1 MGPTNRPARLE
12 AMSDYGHDLEF
23 GVFITPDNT
32 QATAVVELA
41 QLAEELGLDLVSFQD
56 HPYQSK
62 FLDTWTLLSY
72 LAAATSRVKLAPNV
86 LSLPLRQ
93 PAVVARSVA
102 SLDLL
107 SGGRVELGIGAGA
120 FWDAIEAMGGKHLT
134 PGQGVDALTEAIEI
148 VREIWNVDE
157 RGGVGFDGEHYKLKG
172 AARGPAPAHD
182 VGIWIG
188 AYKPRMLR
196 LTGTV
201 GDGWIPSV
209 PYLEPEDLDKGNKR
223 IDEAAVKAD
232 RDPAAIRRLLN
243 VSGSYSDGT
252 PGPLSGNP
260 AEWPIQLTE
269 YAIEHGIGSFIAMAD
284 DPGTIE
290 AFAAVAPAVRELVER
305 ERAATPKGEPVPV
318 FDETPDAVEP
328 STDEYAR
335 LGVAPTPDTG
345 EHLGDEMPWDES
357 SRPHREP
364 SGPDVEYSEQGKL
377 VGKHLIDVHDHLRTE
392 LTDLRRVVAQ
402 VRDGAVSAGE
412 ARSQLN
418 EMAMRQNDW
427 TLGAFCSRYCSAVTQ
442 HHNLEDVSVFPHLTR
457 AEPTL
462 KPVIDRLTVEHH
474 AIHDAI
480 EEVDHALVHHINNP
494 GDFDRLQAAIDALTD
509 TLLSHLSYEEY
520 ELVEPL
526 ARVGFQPGQV

>member
-1 MGPTNRPARLE
+1 M
-12 AMSDYGHDLEF
+12 
-23 GVFITPDNT
+23 
-32 QATAVVELA
+32 
-41 QLAEELGLDLVSFQD
+41 
-56 HPYQSK
+56 
-62 FLDTWTLLSY
+62 DTWTLLSF

-107 SGGRVELGIGAGA
+107 SGGRVELGMGAGA
-120 FWDAIEAMGGKHLT
+120 FWDAIEGMGGKHLT

-148 VREIWNVDE
+148 IRELWDVDQRSGVR
-157 RGGVGFDGEHYKLKG
+157 FDGEHYQLKG

-209 PYLEPEDLDKGNKR
+209 PYLEPEQIDKGNQR
-223 IDEAAVKAD
+223 IDDAATNAG
-232 RDPAAIRRLLN
+232 RDPKAIRRLLN
-243 VSGSYSDGT
+243 VSGSFSDGT
-252 PGPLSGNP
+252 PGPLAGNP
-260 AEWPIQLTE
+260 SEWPIQLTE
-269 YAIEHGIGSFIAMAD
+269 YAIEHGIGTFIAAAD
-284 DPGTIE
+284 DPATIE
-290 AFAAVAPAVRELVER
+290 AFAGVAPAVRELVER
-305 ERAATPKGEPVPV
+305 ERAAAPVKDSVPAFQSEEPESDAESEPAS
-318 FDETPDAVEP
+318 DEEAETQATE
-328 STDEYAR
+328 SDEYAR
-335 LGVAPTPDTG
+335 LGITPTPDPG
-345 EHLGDEMPWDES
+345 ERHSESMPWDES
-357 SRPHREP
+357 TRPHRLE
-364 SGPDVEYSEQGKL
+364 SSPDVEYSEQGKL
-377 VGKHLIDVHDHLRTE
+377 VGKHLIEVHDHLRTE
-392 LTDLRRVVAQ
+392 LTDLRLVVAQ
-402 VRDGAVSAGE
+402 VRDGAVSAGQ
-412 ARSQLN
+412 ARSTLN

-442 HHNLEDVSVFPHLTR
+442 HHGLEDASVFPHLKQ

-462 KPVIDRLTVEHH
+462 EPVIDQLTLEHH

-480 EEVDHALVHHINNP
+480 EEVDAALVHHINNP
-494 GDFDRLQAAIDALTD
+494 GDFDRLQAAINALTD

-526 ARVGFQPGQV
+526 ARVGFMPGQV